1 MNLGKQMAWLLA
13 LGCWGGPSGAV
24 AAVDPA
30 PWQALSEARSETR
43 LGLAWHGQDG
53 NEAETRWQQQ
63 LSWKQAGEQQWR
75 LELEGLW
82 RARGVQEAR
91 LGQAF
96 YRHRQGGWQW
106 TVGRQVYD
114 WSVTDTVSPSDLL
127 NPRDWRDP
135 TRSRKIALPSLSLR
149 YAQAAHHL
157 ELVFSPG
164 ATASRLPDG
173 VWAPALPAG
182 ISLLPVQHAAHQA
195 QLGLRWRGPALGGDT
210 SLVLYRGHSPAPTAV
225 WAQTDTGGPA
235 LQPLQDRLNALALGH
250 VRELG
255 AQSLLRLEWGMNRAR
270 RSDSFSQW
278 VAGIEQTLN
287 GPGADDWHLL
297 VQWQGEYAVRRCP
310 ETPQGWWDFR
320 RLFNH
325 QMLARVQ
332 QQTDD
337 SEAWRLSLEGSW
349 KPGERQRFIRLEA
362 QRRLNSQ
369 LELTLGAV
377 AIAGQ
382 PDTFWGPYQRLSR
395 WTASLLWRL

>member
-1 MNLGKQMAWLLA
+1 MNLSKQTVWWLA
-13 LGCWGGPSGAV
+13 LGVWAGASGV
-24 AAVDPA
+24 AAAADPG
-30 PWQALSEARSETR
+30 PWQRSSDARSETR
-43 LGLAWHGQDG
+43 LGLAWQGHESD
-53 NEAETRWQQQ
+53 EAETRWQQH
-63 LSWKQAGEQQWR
+63 LNWKQADEQQWH

-96 YRHRQGGWQW
+96 YRHRQGHWQW
-106 TVGRQVYD
+106 TLGRQVHD
-114 WSVTDTVSPSDLL
+114 WGVTDTVSPSDLL

-135 TRSRKIALPSLSLR
+135 TRSRKISLPSLSLR
-149 YAQAAHHL
+149 HARAGHQL
-157 ELVFSPG
+157 ELVLTPG

-173 VWAPALPAG
+173 VWAPALPVG
-182 ISLLPVQHAAHQA
+182 ISVLPVQHPAQQA
-195 QLGLRWRGPALGGDT
+195 QLGLRWTGQALGGDT
-210 SLVLYRGHSPAPTAV
+210 SLVLYHGHSHAPTAV
-225 WAQTDTGGPA
+225 WAQTDAGLPA
-235 LQPLQDRLNALALGH
+235 LQPLQDRLNAVALGH

-255 AQSLLRLEWGMNRAR
+255 SQSLLRLEWGLHQAR
-270 RSDSFSQW
+270 RSDNFSQW

-287 GPGADDWHLL
+287 GPGDEDWHLVL
-297 VQWQGEYAVRRCP
+297 QWQGEYAVRRSP
-310 ETPQGWWDFR
+310 EIPEGWWDFR

-325 QMLARVQ
+325 QMLARAQ

-337 SEAWRLSLEGSW
+337 PEAWRLSLEGSW

-362 QRRLNSQ
+362 QRRLNNQ

-382 PDTFWGPYQRLSR
+382 PDTFWGQYRRLSR